1 MRTTLILWTIVCT
14 AVLSAYATPAIS
26 SNENAIPAVNRNQLE
41 EGFLRKLNTKCSQ
54 RDNHSCM
61 MLKLIV
67 YMNRIFKKSSLEVN
81 KKVTVTQNRDID
93 EIPDDPEDD
102 MLLARSIDSDDET
115 LALLVASKVRKFIS
129 SRTLR
134 YHFSDNA
141 DFVAYSEPAGNLN
154 FGVSISPVSAFE
166 EGRGKMK
173 NMMPIIMMMAGKAGI
188 VGAIIL
194 KGLFLLAG
202 KALIVSK
209 IALLLSVII
218 ALKKLLSQKK
228 HVVEVPHHDSY
239 SSGWAR
245 ALDGFMEGLVE
256 VPAKILADE
265 AHDMAFSGQK
275 PVAS

>member
-1 MRTTLILWTIVCT
+1 MFGPIFFFLF
-14 AVLSAYATPAIS
+14 PFF
-26 SNENAIPAVNRNQLE
+26 
-41 EGFLRKLNTKCSQ
+41 GFR
-54 RDNHSCM
+54 
-61 MLKLIV
+61 
-67 YMNRIFKKSSLEVN
+67 
-81 KKVTVTQNRDID
+81 RDID

-102 MLLARSIDSDDET
+102 LLLARSIDSDDET
-115 LALLVASKVRKFIS
+115 LALLVASKLRKYIA
-129 SRTLR
+129 SRMLR
-134 YHFSDNA
+134 YRFSDNA
-141 DFVAYSEPAGNLN
+141 DFVAYTEPRGNLN
-154 FGVSISPVSAFE
+154 FGVSISPVEAFE

-173 NMMPIIMMMAGKAGI
+173 NLMPILVMMAGKAGL

-239 SSGWAR
+239 NSGWAR
-245 ALDGFMEGLVE
+245 ALDGFIEGIVE

-265 AHDMAFSGQK
+265 AHDMAFSAQK
-275 PVAS
+275 PEEL

>member
-1 MRTTLILWTIVCT
+1 MKATLVLWTIVCT
-14 AVLSAYATPAIS
+14 VVLSAYATPAIS

-129 SRTLR
+129 SRMLR

-141 DFVAYSEPAGNLN
+141 DFVAYTEPKGNLN
-154 FGVSISPVSAFE
+154 FGVSISPAHAFD

-173 NMMPIIMMMAGKAGI
+173 NMMPILMMMAGKAGI

-245 ALDGFMEGLVE
+245 ALDGFIEGIVE

-275 PVAS
+275 PEAL